1 MKVTIDSNSGFCFGV
16 VNAIKAADIELEKSG
31 HLYCLGDIV
40 HNTIEVARLKIK
52 GLEIIDYDKFKNLK
66 NCKVLIRAH
75 GEPPETY
82 EIAKKNNI
90 ELIDTSCVVVKKL
103 QNKIKDNFEKMKKAG
118 GQIVIYGK
126 KDHPEVI
133 GLAGQTEYKAII
145 IESIE
150 NIDKIDFTKPVRLYA
165 QTTKSVMEF
174 KKISSNIQNRM
185 KLANDGKQI
194 DFITV
199 DSICRQVA
207 NRAPK
212 LKEFSQN
219 NDVIIFVSDKKS
231 SNGEFLYKVCKEA
244 NPNSHFVSEVA
255 DIKKE
260 WFEDFNTVGVC
271 GATST
276 PFWLME
282 EISKCFYRNL
292 L

>member
-1 MKVTIDSNSGFCFGV
+1 MKVTIETGSGFCFGV
-16 VNAIKAADIELEKSG
+16 VSAIKAADIELEKSG

-40 HNTIEVARLKIK
+40 HNTNEVNRLKTK

-66 NCKVLIRAH
+66 NCNVLIRAH

-82 EIAKKNNI
+82 EMAKKNNVK
-90 ELIDTSCVVVKKL
+90 LIDASCVVVKKL
-103 QNKIKDNFEKMKKAG
+103 QNKIKNNFKKMEIAG

-150 NIDKIDFTKPVRLYA
+150 NIDKIDFSKPVRLYA
-165 QTTKSVMEF
+165 QTTKSVKEF
-174 KKISSNIQNRM
+174 KKIITNIQNRM
-185 KLANDGKQI
+185 RIANKETQI
-194 DFITV
+194 DFVAV

-212 LKEFSQN
+212 LKKFSQN

-244 NPNSHFVSEVA
+244 NPNSFFVSEVA

-260 WFEDFNTVGVC
+260 WFKDFNTVGLC

-276 PFWLME
+276 PLWLME
-282 EISKCFYRNL
+282 EISKCFYRDL
-292 L
+292 V